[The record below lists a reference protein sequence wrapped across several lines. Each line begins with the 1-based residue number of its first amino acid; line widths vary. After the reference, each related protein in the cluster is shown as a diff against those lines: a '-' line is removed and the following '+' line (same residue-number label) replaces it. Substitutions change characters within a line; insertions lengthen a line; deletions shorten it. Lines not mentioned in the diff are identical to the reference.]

1 MNDTEVT
8 SDQGNGGSN
17 QILTLGQ
24 YLKNE
29 RTKKNL
35 PLKIVAQRTKIS
47 MTNLEALEEDRY
59 DQLPNKA
66 YLVGFV
72 KSYVKILAAD
82 LDTALDL
89 LNQYHSVKKSTSVPL
104 PATKILATAAEM
116 PRSKRNEPEFPLAKV
131 VLSSF
136 VVLIIVT
143 AVVFMGTKQTNEAPV
158 AEVVKPQ
165 SVSSET
171 PLMQT
176 EELEATIPVEE
187 TPKVLTPAVT
197 LTTKEIVDVPTQP
210 TVTAPVSPPETK
222 VETDEVI
229 SDDSLSEIVFR
240 DINSS
245 LFSIITMSPADYEK
259 YLPANA
265 RVRPSAG
272 EHSIFVN
279 AVDGDTW
286 ITYKTDDQEI
296 RKFVLQQGRTLL
308 IQGKV
313 TRMFLGNV
321 NVTKIFF
328 NSQPIDPQSRT
339 GVKSLVFPD
348 EAGRHYKLP
357 LFVYPDN
364 GAVLTSEEYLKSL
377 KRS

>member
-17 QILTLGQ
+17 PVLTLGQ

-72 KSYVKILAAD
+72 KSYVKILSAD
-82 LDTALDL
+82 LEMALGL
-89 LNQYHSVKKSTSVPL
+89 LEKNHSVKKSTSVPL
-104 PATKILATAAEM
+104 PATKILATATEM
-116 PRSKRNEPEFPLAKV
+116 PRSKKNEPEFPLAKV

-143 AVVFMGTKQTNEAPV
+143 AVVFMGTKQSNETPV
-158 AEVVKPQ
+158 AEVIKPQ

-171 PLMQT
+171 PLMQS
-176 EELEATIPVEE
+176 EEVT
-187 TPKVLTPAVT
+187 TPAAATPQDQAPTPAET
-197 LTTKEIVDVPTQP
+197 LTTKEIVHAPTQP
-210 TVTAPVSPPETK
+210 TVTAPISPPETK
-222 VETDEVI
+222 VETSETI
-229 SDDSLSEIVFR
+229 SDASLSDIVFR

-245 LFSIITMSPADYEK
+245 LFSIITMSPADYDK
-259 YLPANA
+259 YLPASA
-265 RVRPSAG
+265 RVRPNAG
-272 EHSIFVN
+272 EHTVFVN

-296 RKFVLQQGRTLL
+296 RKFVLQKGRTLL
-308 IQGKV
+308 IQGKT

-348 EAGRHYKLP
+348 EAGRQYKLP
-357 LFVYPDN
+357 LFVYPDD
-364 GAVLTSEEYLKSL
+364 GAVLTSEEYLRSV